1 MDISGILRHRAV
13 ATAVLVT
20 AGLGV
25 CLGLS
30 SCSSLGLANFAKPDV
45 RLMGLDVGSVGL
57 DSAQLLFDFQVD
69 NPNARSLVLDGVAY
83 RLSLEG
89 ARLLDGRRT
98 ERTEIAASGE
108 SRVTLP
114 VTVRYDDVARAL
126 RTLRREDHPSYELN
140 ADFQFA
146 APLVGDVVVPV
157 TQRGRVPMDR
167 LAGWL
172 GQILEPRNRR

>member
-1 MDISGILRHRAV
+1 MDIPGILRHRAF
-13 ATAVLVT
+13 ASAALLI
-20 AGLGV
+20 AFLGT

-30 SCSSLGLANFAKPDV
+30 GCSTLGLASFARPDV

-57 DSAQLLFDFQVD
+57 DSAELLFDFQVD

-83 RLSLEG
+83 RLNLEG
-89 ARLLDGRRT
+89 ARLLDGRRS

-126 RTLRREDHPSYELN
+126 RSLRREDHPSYELN
-140 ADFQFA
+140 ADFEFA
-146 APLVGDVVVPV
+146 APLIGNVVVPV
-157 TQRGRVPMDR
+157 TQRGRVPLDR

-172 GQILEPRNRR
+172 GRILGG